1 MAGGTTVNYLGNYTT
16 TYATQTLHLSSVVG
30 FTSTIMVGVGGLTGS
45 LLGGWLGDRTGRRP
59 LIVWPFLIQLLTM
72 VPMFMAVVA
81 TRSPPILWL
90 VTAVFSFVNGL
101 YSANILV
108 FVTESIPAAIRGR
121 STGLIYAVAI
131 SVFGGSTQFTVA
143 WLTALTHS
151 PMAPAWYA
159 TGIVAMSLVASLF
172 LPKKAV
178 EALSEPTA

>member
-1 MAGGTTVNYLGNYTT
+1 M
-16 TYATQTLHLSSVVG
+16 
-30 FTSTIMVGVGGLTGS
+30 
-45 LLGGWLGDRTGRRP
+45 
-59 LIVWPFLIQLLTM
+59 
-72 VPMFMAVVA
+72 
-81 TRSPPILWL
+81 
-90 VTAVFSFVNGL
+90 
-101 YSANILV
+101 
-108 FVTESIPAAIRGR
+108 FVTESMPAAIRGR